1 MGGPVK
7 AVKVAPSL
15 LAADFTKL
23 AEEICEVEQA
33 GADLLHL
40 DVMDGVFVPNLTFG
54 PILCRA
60 VARVTRLPLDVHLMV
75 VDPDRLLEP
84 FAEAGASRLA
94 VQVEAVTHLHRTLTR
109 IRGLNM
115 SPGVA
120 INPLT
125 PLAALEEALRFCD
138 FVVLMT
144 VNPGFGGQTLIPSM
158 VDKLAR
164 LARLRQSLG
173 GSVELVVDGGVNL
186 DNASMLVENG
196 ADVLVAGT
204 AVFAAPDRGKAVR
217 TLKGKT

>member
-1 MGGPVK
+1 MGGSVK
-7 AVKVAPSL
+7 TVKVAPSL
-15 LAADFTKL
+15 LSADFTRL
-23 AEEICEVEQA
+23 AEEIREVELA

-54 PILCRA
+54 PILCQA
-60 VARVTRLPLDVHLMV
+60 VRRVTHLPLDVHLMV
-75 VDPDRLLEP
+75 VDPERLLEP

-94 VQVEAVTHLHRTLTR
+94 VQVETVRHLHRTLTR
-109 IRGLNM
+109 IRSLNM

-144 VNPGFGGQTLIPSM
+144 VNPGFGGQTLIPEM
-158 VDKLAR
+158 LDKLAR
-164 LARLRQSLG
+164 LARLREFQ
-173 GSVELVVDGGVNL
+173 GSGVELVADGGVSL
-186 DNASMLVENG
+186 ENASKLVEKG

-204 AVFAAPDRGKAVR
+204 AVFAASHRLQAIKK
-217 TLKGKT
+217 LKGET